1 MWHQHQVR
9 DTIRF
14 VKKIP
19 CWIQNNIL
27 TLFQTWSQTIF
38 WFYFQIHQWQQCD
51 FTFWKICLQVVPL
64 LQTKGRC
71 FFFQYV
77 LWDLI
82 NGCKAVG
89 ECEIKGT
96 IVGKYKNN
104 KKNNYVSISMCVISA
119 GLADEIVRYCP
130 LLSSYS
136 GETRS
141 TMGLVFPRTWYV
153 HTWKYISVWLVC
165 LAKNYFLNPTPV
177 ISTKVS
183 DNK

>member
-104 KKNNYVSISMCVISA
+104 NNKKLCKHFTVCHLSWLGWWNCQVLSLV
-119 GLADEIVRYCP
+119 VQ
-130 LLSSYS
+130 LLW
-136 GETRS
+136 RNK
-141 TMGLVFPRTWYV
+141 V
-153 HTWKYISVWLVC
+153 HNGIGFS
-165 LAKNYFLNPTPV
+165 
-177 ISTKVS
+177 
-183 DNK
+183 